1 MYGSDWVKKKYASN
15 LETLMY
21 AIAIHNIKHA
31 TEKIRPSLHAFDECW
46 RSPSPDIRATLSSGI
61 AVARA
66 ELS

>member
-1 MYGSDWVKKKYASN
+1 MLGPKFQK
-15 LETLMY
+15 
-21 AIAIHNIKHA
+21 
-31 TEKIRPSLHAFDECW
+31 EKVVNRYRDPQHQACNRKNQALLHAFDECW